1 MFGRQG
7 YGTINISTSEFVVDS
22 EVIKL
27 TTIPTAAKS
36 NFVYYDT
43 ATKALSHN
51 PLNVSG
57 LANGATYSYAGNTDV
72 PVVSIDFENLIVTAP
87 ANGVVTL
94 KQGYVFGGA
103 QTVNFTAI
111 DFISLYIKW
120 YYCG

>member
-1 MFGRQG
+1 MYFVDSTYTTAFPAAGGQILDTTVNIYLVVAYDVVTFITVFGRQG

-57 LANGATYSYAGNTDV
+57 LANGATY
-72 PVVSIDFENLIVTAP
+72 EL
-87 ANGVVTL
+87 
-94 KQGYVFGGA
+94 
-103 QTVNFTAI
+103 
-111 DFISLYIKW
+111 
-120 YYCG
+120 CR